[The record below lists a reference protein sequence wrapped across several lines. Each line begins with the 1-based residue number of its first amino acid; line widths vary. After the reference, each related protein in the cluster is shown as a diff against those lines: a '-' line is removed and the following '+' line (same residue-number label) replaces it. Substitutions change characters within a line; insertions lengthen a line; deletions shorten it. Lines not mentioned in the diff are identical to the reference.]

1 MVKPKDTRLSDKS
14 DLPRP
19 VFLPALSPFYL
30 KIRAVSPKLKN
41 QVTPKALLANEKIEL
56 KGRKMRI

>member
-1 MVKPKDTRLSDKS
+1 MVKPKETRLSDKG
-14 DLPRP
+14 DLTLP
-19 VFLPALSPFYL
+19 VSLLVLSPFYL
-30 KIRAVSPKLKN
+30 KIRPVSPKLKN